1 MNEFLKS
8 LSEKLSAYQLFNFIY
23 PGAVFLGILS
33 YKGVQLGM
41 LKEIWW
47 FLLAS
52 YFLVMT
58 ISRFGSI
65 VIESICL
72 KFGWIEKYDIK
83 RYADNIA
90 ENSFTA
96 ILLELT
102 NIYRTIC
109 SMGILLF
116 LCTIFKYQQDDKCC
130 MLFVEVLFVLLFGIS
145 FIKQH
150 HYLEDKLKDR
160 SI

>member
-33 YKGVQLGM
+33 YKGVPLGM

-52 YFLVMT
+52 YFLGMT

-90 ENSFTA
+90 KNSFTA

-102 NIYRTIC
+102 NIYRTNC

-116 LCTIFKYQQDDKCC
+116 LCMIFKYQQDDKCC

-150 HYLEDKLKDR
+150 HYLEDKLKD
-160 SI
+160 

>member
-33 YKGVQLGM
+33 YKGVPLGM
-41 LKEIWW
+41 LKGIWW

-52 YFLVMT
+52 YFLGMT

-90 ENSFTA
+90 KNSFTA

-102 NIYRTIC
+102 NFYRTIC

-150 HYLEDKLKDR
+150 HYLEDKLKD
-160 SI
+160 

>member
-33 YKGVQLGM
+33 YKGVPLGM

-52 YFLVMT
+52 YFLGMT

-90 ENSFTA
+90 KNSFTA

-116 LCTIFKYQQDDKCC
+116 LCTIFKYQQDDKCG
-130 MLFVEVLFVLLFGIS
+130 MLFIEGLFVLLFGVS
-145 FIKQH
+145 FVKQH
-150 HYLEDKLKDR
+150 HYLEEKLKD
-160 SI
+160 

>member
-33 YKGVQLGM
+33 YKGVPLGM

-52 YFLVMT
+52 YFLGMT

-65 VIESICL
+65 VIEIICL

-90 ENSFTA
+90 KNSFTA

-150 HYLEDKLKDR
+150 HYLEDKLKD
-160 SI
+160 

>member
-33 YKGVQLGM
+33 YKGVPLGM
-41 LKEIWW
+41 LKEIWC
-47 FLLAS
+47 FLLSS
-52 YFLVMT
+52 YFLGMT

-90 ENSFTA
+90 KNSFTA

-150 HYLEDKLKDR
+150 HYLEDKLKD
-160 SI
+160 

>member
-33 YKGVQLGM
+33 YKGVPLGM

-52 YFLVMT
+52 YFLGMI

-90 ENSFTA
+90 KNSFTA

-150 HYLEDKLKDR
+150 HYLEDKLKD
-160 SI
+160 

>member
-33 YKGVQLGM
+33 YKGVPLGM

-52 YFLVMT
+52 YFLGMT

-83 RYADNIA
+83 RYADDIA
-90 ENSFTA
+90 KNSFTA

-102 NIYRTIC
+102 NIYRTNC

-150 HYLEDKLKDR
+150 HYLEDKLKD
-160 SI
+160 

>member
-33 YKGVQLGM
+33 YKGVPLGM

-52 YFLVMT
+52 YFLGMT

-90 ENSFTA
+90 KNSFTA

-109 SMGILLF
+109 LMGILLF

-130 MLFVEVLFVLLFGIS
+130 MLFIEGLFVLLFGVS
-145 FIKQH
+145 FVKQH
-150 HYLEDKLKDR
+150 HYLEDKLKD
-160 SI
+160 

>member
-8 LSEKLSAYQLFNFIY
+8 LSEKLSVYQLFNFIY

-33 YKGVQLGM
+33 YKGVPLGM

-52 YFLVMT
+52 YFLGMT

-90 ENSFTA
+90 KNSFTA

-150 HYLEDKLKDR
+150 HYLEDKLKD
-160 SI
+160 

>member
-33 YKGVQLGM
+33 YKGVPLGM

-52 YFLVMT
+52 YFLGMT

-65 VIESICL
+65 VIESTCL

-90 ENSFTA
+90 KNSFTA

-130 MLFVEVLFVLLFGIS
+130 MLFIEGLFVLLFGVS
-145 FIKQH
+145 FVKQH
-150 HYLEDKLKDR
+150 HYLEDKLKD
-160 SI
+160 

>member
-23 PGAVFLGILS
+23 LGAVFLGILS
-33 YKGVQLGM
+33 YKGVPLGM

-52 YFLVMT
+52 YFLGMT

-90 ENSFTA
+90 KNSFTA

-150 HYLEDKLKDR
+150 HYLGDKLKD
-160 SI
+160 

>member
-33 YKGVQLGM
+33 YKGVPLGM

-52 YFLVMT
+52 YFLGMT

-90 ENSFTA
+90 KNSFTA

-102 NIYRTIC
+102 NIYRTNC

-150 HYLEDKLKDR
+150 HYLEDKLKD
-160 SI
+160 

>member
-33 YKGVQLGM
+33 YKGVPLGM

-52 YFLVMT
+52 YFLGMT

-65 VIESICL
+65 VIDSICL

-90 ENSFTA
+90 KNSFTA

-102 NIYRTIC
+102 NIYRTNC

-150 HYLEDKLKDR
+150 HYLEDKLKD
-160 SI
+160 

>member
-33 YKGVQLGM
+33 YKGVPLGM

-52 YFLVMT
+52 YFLGMT

-65 VIESICL
+65 AIESICL

-90 ENSFTA
+90 KNSFTT

-150 HYLEDKLKDR
+150 HYLEDKLKD
-160 SI
+160 